1 MNKHVKE
8 EIYYDES
15 LKSWMYSDTKT
26 IFDDSRPCK
35 RCSKH
40 PTKEEDY
47 SCTNSKEI
55 SVNWSALH
63 DVQKNIVNL
72 PYTTE
77 PKVSKPKL
85 KTKFVPISDE
95 LWNTIKDADRV
106 IFTKGSDSIQGLIF
120 YSE

>member
-1 MNKHVKE
+1 MNQHVKE

-15 LKSWMYSDTKT
+15 LKRWMYSDTKT

-35 RCSKH
+35 SCGKH

-63 DVQKNIVNL
+63 DVQKKYCKSSL
-72 PYTTE
+72 YHRT
-77 PKVSKPKL
+77 
-85 KTKFVPISDE
+85 
-95 LWNTIKDADRV
+95 
-106 IFTKGSDSIQGLIF
+106 
-120 YSE
+120 